1 MKVLHNNV
9 LVTQADVEQTTSG
22 GIILSTD
29 VTSGNK
35 PAVVIAFGDAVTGLN
50 QKSKVF
56 LDWSKSMPVEIDGLK
71 CAVID
76 YQHIKLIVE

>member
-9 LVTQADVEQTTSG
+9 LVTQAEAETTTSG
-22 GIILSTD
+22 GIILQNDIS
-29 VTSGNK
+29 SGNK
-35 PAVVIAFGDAVTGLN
+35 PAVIIAYGDDVQGLQQEN
-50 QKSKVF
+50 KVF

-76 YQHIKLIVE
+76 FNHIKLIIE